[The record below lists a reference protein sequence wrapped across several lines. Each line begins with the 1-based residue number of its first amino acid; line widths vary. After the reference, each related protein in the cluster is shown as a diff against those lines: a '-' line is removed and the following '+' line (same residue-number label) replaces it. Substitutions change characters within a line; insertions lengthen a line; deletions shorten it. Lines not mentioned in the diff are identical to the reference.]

1 MNKYMKIA
9 DELAQQNI
17 LTNDGGP
24 FGAVIIKNNEI
35 VGKGNNQ
42 VVLKNDPTAHAE
54 IVAIRDACK
63 NLGTF
68 DLTGCEIYTSCYPC
82 PMCLSAIIWSNI
94 KMVYYGNTKEDAEKI
109 LYYGH
114 MTEKEI
120 VINNLTSDGN
130 NPEQDNGEI
139 DSISYLFQ
147 ASSFYM
153 SEEGFVVLP
162 GAKYYEPLVFEWEE
176 ISKVIVEF

>member
-54 IVAIRDACK
+54 VVAIRTACEK
-63 NLGTF
+63 LKTY
-68 DLTGCEIYTSCYPC
+68 DLSGYILYTSCEPC
-82 PMCLSAIIWSNI
+82 PMCLSAIIWANI
-94 KMVYYGNTKEDAEKI
+94 KEVYYGTDLKDAEKI
-109 LYYGH
+109 GFRDNLIYEYLEGQSK
-114 MTEKEI
+114 TTNKEDI
-120 VINNLTSDGN
+120 LKIIAMDREETIKTF
-130 NPEQDNGEI
+130 E
-139 DSISYLFQ
+139 SYQ
-147 ASSFYM
+147 NK
-153 SEEGFVVLP
+153 SEN
-162 GAKYYEPLVFEWEE
+162 KTMY
-176 ISKVIVEF
+176 

>member
-68 DLTGCEIYTSCYPC
+68 DLTECEIYTSCYPC

-109 LYYGH
+109 GFRDNLIYEYLEGQSK
-114 MTEKEI
+114 TTNKEDI
-120 VINNLTSDGN
+120 LKIIAMDREETIKTF
-130 NPEQDNGEI
+130 E
-139 DSISYLFQ
+139 SYQ
-147 ASSFYM
+147 NK
-153 SEEGFVVLP
+153 SEN
-162 GAKYYEPLVFEWEE
+162 KTMY
-176 ISKVIVEF
+176 

>member
-63 NLGTF
+63 NLGIF

-109 LYYGH
+109 GFRDNLIYEYLEGQSK
-114 MTEKEI
+114 TTNKEDI
-120 VINNLTSDGN
+120 LKIIAMDREETIKTF
-130 NPEQDNGEI
+130 E
-139 DSISYLFQ
+139 SYQ
-147 ASSFYM
+147 NK
-153 SEEGFVVLP
+153 SEN
-162 GAKYYEPLVFEWEE
+162 KTMY
-176 ISKVIVEF
+176 

>member
-35 VGKGNNQ
+35 VCKGNNQ

-109 LYYGH
+109 GFRDNLIYEYLEGQSK
-114 MTEKEI
+114 TTNKEDI
-120 VINNLTSDGN
+120 LKIIAMDREETIKTF
-130 NPEQDNGEI
+130 E
-139 DSISYLFQ
+139 SYQ
-147 ASSFYM
+147 NK
-153 SEEGFVVLP
+153 SEN
-162 GAKYYEPLVFEWEE
+162 KTMY
-176 ISKVIVEF
+176 

>member
-42 VVLKNDPTAHAE
+42 VVLKNDLTAHAE

-109 LYYGH
+109 GFRDNLIYEYLEGQSKS
-114 MTEKEI
+114 TNKEDI
-120 VINNLTSDGN
+120 LKIIAMDREETIKTF
-130 NPEQDNGEI
+130 E
-139 DSISYLFQ
+139 SYQ
-147 ASSFYM
+147 NK
-153 SEEGFVVLP
+153 SEN
-162 GAKYYEPLVFEWEE
+162 KTMY
-176 ISKVIVEF
+176 

>member
-94 KMVYYGNTKEDAEKI
+94 KMVYYGNTKKKKKKIGFRDNLIYEYLEGQSKTTNKEDILKI
-109 LYYGH
+109 IA
-114 MTEKEI
+114 MDREETIKTFE
-120 VINNLTSDGN
+120 
-130 NPEQDNGEI
+130 
-139 DSISYLFQ
+139 SYQ
-147 ASSFYM
+147 NK
-153 SEEGFVVLP
+153 SEN
-162 GAKYYEPLVFEWEE
+162 KTMY
-176 ISKVIVEF
+176 

>member
-54 IVAIRDACK
+54 IVAIRDASK

-109 LYYGH
+109 GFRDNLIYEYLEGQSK
-114 MTEKEI
+114 TTNKEDI
-120 VINNLTSDGN
+120 LKIIAMDREETIKTF
-130 NPEQDNGEI
+130 E
-139 DSISYLFQ
+139 SYQ
-147 ASSFYM
+147 NK
-153 SEEGFVVLP
+153 SEN
-162 GAKYYEPLVFEWEE
+162 KTMY
-176 ISKVIVEF
+176 

>member
-54 IVAIRDACK
+54 IVAIRNACK

-109 LYYGH
+109 GFRDNLIYEYLEGQSK
-114 MTEKEI
+114 TSNKEDI
-120 VINNLTSDGN
+120 LKIIAMDREETIKTF
-130 NPEQDNGEI
+130 E
-139 DSISYLFQ
+139 SYQ
-147 ASSFYM
+147 NK
-153 SEEGFVVLP
+153 SEN
-162 GAKYYEPLVFEWEE
+162 KTMY
-176 ISKVIVEF
+176 

>member
-94 KMVYYGNTKEDAEKI
+94 KMVYYGNTKGDAEKI
-109 LYYGH
+109 GFRDNLIYEYLEGQSK
-114 MTEKEI
+114 TSNKEDI
-120 VINNLTSDGN
+120 LKIIAMDREETIKTF
-130 NPEQDNGEI
+130 E
-139 DSISYLFQ
+139 SYQ
-147 ASSFYM
+147 NK
-153 SEEGFVVLP
+153 SEN
-162 GAKYYEPLVFEWEE
+162 KTMY
-176 ISKVIVEF
+176 

>member
-42 VVLKNDPTAHAE
+42 VVLQNDPTAHAE

-68 DLTGCEIYTSCYPC
+68 DLTGCDIYTSSYPC
-82 PMCLSAIIWSNI
+82 PTCLSAIIWSNI

-109 LYYGH
+109 GFRDNLIYEYLEGQSK
-114 MTEKEI
+114 TSNKEDI
-120 VINNLTSDGN
+120 LKIIAMDREETIKTF
-130 NPEQDNGEI
+130 E
-139 DSISYLFQ
+139 SYQ
-147 ASSFYM
+147 NK
-153 SEEGFVVLP
+153 SEN
-162 GAKYYEPLVFEWEE
+162 KTMY
-176 ISKVIVEF
+176 

>member
-17 LTNDGGP
+17 LTNNGGP

-42 VVLKNDPTAHAE
+42 VVLKNDPTAHSE

-109 LYYGH
+109 GFRD
-114 MTEKEI
+114 
-120 VINNLTSDGN
+120 NLIY
-130 NPEQDNGEI
+130 E
-139 DSISYLFQ
+139 YL
-147 ASSFYM
+147 
-153 SEEGFVVLP
+153 EGQS
-162 GAKYYEPLVFEWEE
+162 KTTNKEE
-176 ISKVIVEF
+176 ILKIIAMDREETIKTFESYQNKSENKTMY

>member
-42 VVLKNDPTAHAE
+42 VVLKNDSTAHAE

-109 LYYGH
+109 GFRDNLIYEYLEGQSK
-114 MTEKEI
+114 TSNKEDI
-120 VINNLTSDGN
+120 LKIIAMDREETIKTF
-130 NPEQDNGEI
+130 E
-139 DSISYLFQ
+139 SYQ
-147 ASSFYM
+147 NK
-153 SEEGFVVLP
+153 SEN
-162 GAKYYEPLVFEWEE
+162 KTMY
-176 ISKVIVEF
+176 

>member
-68 DLTGCEIYTSCYPC
+68 DLTGCEIYNKKYQC

-109 LYYGH
+109 GFRDNLIYEYLEGQSK
-114 MTEKEI
+114 TTNKEDI
-120 VINNLTSDGN
+120 LKIIAMDREETIKTF
-130 NPEQDNGEI
+130 E
-139 DSISYLFQ
+139 SYQ
-147 ASSFYM
+147 NK
-153 SEEGFVVLP
+153 SEN
-162 GAKYYEPLVFEWEE
+162 KTMY
-176 ISKVIVEF
+176 

>member
-109 LYYGH
+109 GFRDNLIYEYLEGQSK
-114 MTEKEI
+114 TSNKEDI
-120 VINNLTSDGN
+120 LKIIAMDREETIKTY
-130 NPEQDNGEI
+130 E
-139 DSISYLFQ
+139 SYQ
-147 ASSFYM
+147 NK
-153 SEEGFVVLP
+153 SEN
-162 GAKYYEPLVFEWEE
+162 KTMY
-176 ISKVIVEF
+176 